1 MTLIELFRKEFERE
15 VGVTRRVLERVPD
28 GRLDWK
34 PHAKSFSLGQLAQHV
49 ATLPQW
55 AAFLAKDDLDIQP
68 QGQPMPK
75 LPPSETRDALLAL
88 LESNAVCRSRVSG
101 AGERCRARS
110 PVDAARCGQVD
121 PDDDQGGGLSDLGDE
136 PPVASPR
143 TACAPICASTTF
155 RSRRSSV
162 RRLTKWASSDQRRGA
177 QAQEGREELD
187 ALRFTSAR
195 AGSASSSDAG
205 RRAGRRP

>member
-1 MTLIELFRKEFERE
+1 VTLIELFRKEFERE

-28 GRLDWK
+28 GRFDWK

-88 LESNAVCRSRVSG
+88 LESNAE
-101 AGERCRARS
+101 AGRAFLKQAS
-110 PVDAARCGQVD
+110 DA
-121 PDDDQGGGLSDLGDE
+121 
-136 PPVASPR
+136 
-143 TACAPICASTTF
+143 
-155 RSRRSSV
+155 
-162 RRLTKWASSDQRRGA
+162 
-177 QAQEGREELD
+177 ELD
-187 ALRFTSAR
+187 RPWTLLAAGKSILTMTKAEVFQISVMNHLSHHRGQLCTYLRLNDIPVPAVFGPSADEV
-195 AGSASSSDAG
+195 GF
-205 RRAGRRP
+205 